1 MHLSTALFVDAPQM
15 HVHSCLSFSFSFT
28 CIAMGPADPYTTTT
42 TNTTSTT
49 NGTNAPIPVAENS
62 QSNTSGAPA
71 PAKWLQPKN
80 ESEMETD
87 KVGLVAHNRGYKHI
101 LFSLYLC
108 FFVCKLFSL
117 HLLFTILNLL
127 LPLLN
132 NWAPSDAQ
140 FGGNKLRAPRTLAR
154 QEEVKQE

>member
-1 MHLSTALFVDAPQM
+1 
-15 HVHSCLSFSFSFT
+15 
-28 CIAMGPADPYTTTT
+28 MGPADPYTTTT

-62 QSNTSGAPA
+62 QSNTSGAPPPA

-101 LFSLYLC
+101 LFSL
-108 FFVCKLFSL
+108 
-117 HLLFTILNLL
+117 LLVFI
-127 LPLLN
+127 
-132 NWAPSDAQ
+132 
-140 FGGNKLRAPRTLAR
+140 R
-154 QEEVKQE
+154 V